1 MRRTTQNGNFY
12 QMLEF
17 LVEKHFF
24 SFEIPLLPNSLG
36 AKLAIAMESELEIY
50 KLC

>member
-1 MRRTTQNGNFY
+1 
-12 QMLEF
+12 MLEF

-36 AKLAIAMESELEIY
+36 AKLAIVMENELEMY
-50 KLC
+50 KFLLILVF